1 MAPRKPGP
9 DEQQEDFRQTLE
21 AFQIGLREALQ
32 TAMENALTTV
42 LERQQNQFDARA
54 DLQQLNRPRQEE
66 TDDDDLVENV
76 FADHDRDRPVHNIQQ
91 QQHLDNN
98 RPHRPIGER
107 ENTSRWDSG
116 FRQEIPEFLET
127 LNPEDFIDWTHM
139 VEEILEFKQVTPEM

>member
-1 MAPRKPGP
+1 MAPHKPGP

-76 FADHDRDRPVHNIQQ
+76 FADHDRDRPI
-91 QQHLDNN
+91 N
-98 RPHRPIGER
+98 RPNLSSYYLKQHWKQNLTRPPPC
-107 ENTSRWDSG
+107 
-116 FRQEIPEFLET
+116 FP
-127 LNPEDFIDWTHM
+127 
-139 VEEILEFKQVTPEM
+139 